1 MSFTYSV
8 TYSRGL
14 LRGLAVW
21 RAWFRGSVSGMVH
34 YAVCCGE
41 GFKVGSAGCVRSCRD
56 AVMPGDA
63 CQEESCGDG
72 KLGGHCPCVQ
82 LVEGACSRHHL
93 DLSVTACYTMP
104 GMHERIGQGPLC
116 SWLVFGLLSSQDMA
130 EVFAASCCLRSA
142 KLWNGADGR

>member
-1 MSFTYSV
+1 V
-8 TYSRGL
+8 AVRRGED
-14 LRGLAVW
+14 RETEK
-21 RAWFRGSVSGMVH
+21 RH
-34 YAVCCGE
+34 CGYVP
-41 GFKVGSAGCVRSCRD
+41 KHV
-56 AVMPGDA
+56 
-63 CQEESCGDG
+63 
-72 KLGGHCPCVQ
+72 LQ

>member
-1 MSFTYSV
+1 
-8 TYSRGL
+8 
-14 LRGLAVW
+14 
-21 RAWFRGSVSGMVH
+21 MVH
-34 YAVCCGE
+34 CAVCCGK

-63 CQEESCGDG
+63 CQDEACGDD

-130 EVFAASCCLRSA
+130 EVFAASCCLRSG

>member
-1 MSFTYSV
+1 MEGTSGQHALEVQGHSGVVSV
-8 TYSRGL
+8 
-14 LRGLAVW
+14 A
-21 RAWFRGSVSGMVH
+21 
-34 YAVCCGE
+34 
-41 GFKVGSAGCVRSCRD
+41 KVGGLTSIVDLLSTIKVNRRKSIVD
-56 AVMPGDA
+56 LL
-63 CQEESCGDG
+63 S
-72 KLGGHCPCVQ
+72 
-82 LVEGACSRHHL
+82 SHHL